1 MRWMEERGSIDPS
14 TTGVFFTWESSLESN
29 WGLLLARPT
38 HLEMRE
44 LTQVVVTWLTSWSKY
59 L

>member
-1 MRWMEERGSIDPS
+1 MCIDPS
-14 TTGVFFTWESSLESN
+14 PTGVFFTWESSLESN
-29 WGLLLARPT
+29 WGLLLARPI

-44 LTQVVVTWLTSWSKY
+44 LTQVVVLTWLTSWSKY